1 MILTPSHKW
10 FVSHKKQLVT
20 LRVSLP
26 KVPIH
31 LVDLQVEPTHISLHT
46 FRFSRKYQLYVK
58 LPETCRVD
66 PTRASAVSADKNYLL
81 VKIPFAKDEDSP
93 QRAAVG
99 QLVDQVVDK
108 EEKKLEIEDQTG
120 KKKECTPFHMERM
133 PTFRSLYASFCRI
146 LKKDIPIVQ
155 KRKRILLSVRC
166 RFFQYLRGDL
176 SLSELKQI
184 LKRARIRKNRQT
196 TVGLGSQPCNNN
208 NNNNN
213 SNNNNNNNIDER
225 RHIAQVPEPRS
236 AKEML
241 LKVAEQVDSKAES
254 LQQMKSERERQN
266 ALLFQDRQQKKE
278 ILRERRRM
286 KRKFA
291 KKLVRQRIRKPLEEQ
306 NWNSQV
312 KKRVHFSVET

>member
-184 LKRARIRKNRQT
+184 LKRYFMLQTFIYVESERFVMFYRARIRKNRQT

-236 AKEML
+236 AKVEWISTCTSYPSL
-241 LKVAEQVDSKAES
+241 LCS
-254 LQQMKSERERQN
+254 
-266 ALLFQDRQQKKE
+266 
-278 ILRERRRM
+278 
-286 KRKFA
+286 RKCC
-291 KKLVRQRIRKPLEEQ
+291 
-306 NWNSQV
+306 
-312 KKRVHFSVET
+312 